1 MIVNINKKG
10 ESEPTNK
17 TQIMQE
23 FLEVNSRFLNLM
35 KMLSEKQR
43 SKRLTTPSERT
54 TEIDLGILWIFG
66 ERTTRII
73 IVLA

>member
-10 ESEPTNK
+10 ESEPTNE

-43 SKRLTTPSERT
+43 SKRLTTPSKRT
-54 TEIDLGILWIFG
+54 TGIELGILWIFG